1 MMIGGISG
9 YFYAVDAEKKSLEEI
24 NNWNFYNE

>member
-24 NNWNFYNE
+24 NN

>member
-9 YFYAVDAEKKSLEEI
+9 YFFAIDAENKSLEEI
-24 NNWNFYNE
+24 NN